1 MTHEPNFLPGR
12 ALLAEQSLRAG
23 IPGAY
28 QQEYDA
34 IKAVRSK
41 YAHRELSDGKTVSGC
56 RPLSARTG
64 GCHGVETM
72 KVWRDQLSFWL
83 MSAAMMGLL
92 IALQVSLKPWQ
103 ETDKKL
109 ERLLYL
115 PDADI

>member
-1 MTHEPNFLPGR
+1 
-12 ALLAEQSLRAG
+12 
-23 IPGAY
+23 
-28 QQEYDA
+28 
-34 IKAVRSK
+34 
-41 YAHRELSDGKTVSGC
+41 
-56 RPLSARTG
+56 
-64 GCHGVETM
+64 M